1 MNNLFKDIWFHYFNY
16 FTLSSLIYQAK
27 TIRIVLMPNLKKIIL
42 LLGDIVVLYLSLLL
56 TLFIRYGTDFDVSR
70 WNQHFWSFTII
81 YLLWLIVFYVAGLYE
96 LTLARNN
103 VAFYSTLGRGLII
116 NAGLAIAFFYFI
128 PYFGI
133 TPKTNL
139 FLTLTA
145 FTILFTFWRQAYNH
159 LLKIS
164 SLTNNVLVIGEN
176 GRSKEINQIKKI
188 IKDNPQLGYRITKQ
202 ISPRKIQT
210 PFDLLE
216 MATQKNI
223 KTIITAIN
231 PHYDSKLVQSLYQC
245 LPLKINFSDLP
256 SFYEKILGKVPIS
269 SIGEIWFLENLT
281 ESQKNFY
288 ETVKRVLDMLGSFI
302 LGLISLPFYPLVIL
316 IIKIDSSGPIF
327 IKQRR
332 IGHDGQIFTLYKF
345 RTMYATA
352 KDGSSEPDGK
362 PIYAQINDPRVT
374 RIGNVLRKTRLDE
387 FPQLWNILI
396 SQMSFIGPR
405 PERIEFVQQCEK
417 ETPYYQIRHIVKP
430 GLTGWAQVNFRY
442 GASVKDSIEK
452 LQYELYYIKHRSS
465 ILDLSIILRTIKIVL
480 KGGGR

>member
-1 MNNLFKDIWFHYFNY
+1 
-16 FTLSSLIYQAK
+16 
-27 TIRIVLMPNLKKIIL
+27 MPNLKKIIL
-42 LLGDIVVLYLSLLL
+42 LFGDILILYLSLWL
-56 TLFIRYGTDFDVSR
+56 TLLIRYGANFDFNR
-70 WNQHFWSFTII
+70 WQQHFWPFTII
-81 YLLWLIVFYVAGLYE
+81 YFFWLIIFYIAGLYE

-103 VAFYSTLGRGLII
+103 INFYSTLLRGLMI
-116 NAGLAIAFFYFI
+116 NAGLAVAFFYFI

-133 TPKTNL
+133 APKTNL
-139 FLTLTA
+139 FLDLAIFTL
-145 FTILFTFWRQAYNH
+145 LFSGWRQVYNH
-159 LLKIS
+159 LLKTS
-164 SLTNNVLVIGEN
+164 TLLNNVLIIGRDGKN
-176 GRSKEINQIKKI
+176 KETKQINQIVKN
-188 IKDNPQLGYRITKQ
+188 NPQLGYRIINQ
-202 ISPRKIQT
+202 IRPQDIQT

-223 KTIITAIN
+223 KTIITAID

-245 LPLKINFSDLP
+245 LPLKISFSDLP

-288 ETVKRVLDMLGSFI
+288 EAFKRIFDMLAAFVF
-302 LGLISLPFYPLVIL
+302 GLITLPFYPLAIL
-316 IIKIDSSGPIF
+316 IIKINSHGPIF

-332 IGHDGQIFTLYKF
+332 IGHDGQIFILYKF

-362 PIYAQINDPRVT
+362 PIYAQVDDPRVT
-374 RIGNVLRKTRLDE
+374 KIGNILRKTRLDE
-387 FPQLWNILI
+387 FPQLWNVLI
-396 SQMSFIGPR
+396 GQMSFIGPR

-452 LQYELYYIKHRSS
+452 LQYELYYIKHRSF
-465 ILDLSIILRTIKIVL
+465 ILDLSILLRTIKIVL
-480 KGGGR
+480 KGVGQ

>member
-1 MNNLFKDIWFHYFNY
+1 M
-16 FTLSSLIYQAK
+16 IYQAK
-27 TIRIVLMPNLKKIIL
+27 MIRIVLMPNLKKITL
-42 LLGDIVVLYLSLLL
+42 LLGDVVVLYLSLLL
-56 TLFIRYGTDFDVSR
+56 TLFIRYGANFDMSR

-81 YLLWLIVFYVAGLYE
+81 YSLWLIVFYVAGLYE

-116 NAGLAIAFFYFI
+116 NASLAIAFFYFI

-139 FLTLTA
+139 FLTLTTFA
-145 FTILFTFWRQAYNH
+145 LLFTFWRQAYNH

-176 GRSKEINQIKKI
+176 GRSKEINQIKDI
-188 IKDNPQLGYRITKQ
+188 VKDNPQLGYRITKQ

-245 LPLKINFSDLP
+245 LPLKISFSDLP

-288 ETVKRVLDMLGSFI
+288 ETIKRALDMLGALI
-302 LGLISLPFYPLVIL
+302 LGSISLIFYPIIIL
-316 IIKIDSSGPIF
+316 AIKLDSPGSIF
-327 IKQRR
+327 YTQRR
-332 IGHDGQIFTLYKF
+332 IGHDGQIFKVIKF
-345 RTMYATA
+345 RSMIAEA
-352 KDGSSEPDGK
+352 EKNG
-362 PIYAQINDPRVT
+362 AQWADQQDH
-374 RIGNVLRKTRLDE
+374 RITKAGRFMRRTRLDE
-387 FPQLWNILI
+387 LPQLWNILI
-396 SQMSFIGPR
+396 GQMSFIGPR
-405 PERIEFVQQCEK
+405 PERIEFVQQLEK
-417 ETPYYQIRHIVKP
+417 EIPYYQIRHIVKP
-430 GLTGWAQVNFRY
+430 GLTGWAQVNFHY

-465 ILDLSIILRTIKIVL
+465 VLDLSIILRTIKIVL

>member
-1 MNNLFKDIWFHYFNY
+1 
-16 FTLSSLIYQAK
+16 
-27 TIRIVLMPNLKKIIL
+27 MPNMKKITL
-42 LLGDIVVLYLSLLL
+42 LFGDVLILYLSLWL
-56 TLFIRYGTDFDVSR
+56 TLLIRYGGGFDFHR
-70 WNQHFWSFTII
+70 WQQHFWSFSII
-81 YLLWLIVFYVAGLYE
+81 YFFWLIIFYITGLYE

-103 VAFYSTLGRGLII
+103 IDFYSLLFKVIGI
-116 NAGLAIAFFYFI
+116 NASLAVAFFYFI

-139 FLTLTA
+139 FLSLA
-145 FTILFTFWRQAYNH
+145 IFVVLFSLWRQGYNR
-159 LLKIS
+159 LLKAEI
-164 SLTNNVLVIGEN
+164 LINNVLIIGKS
-176 GRSKEINQIKKI
+176 SKNKETRQI
-188 IKDNPQLGYRITKQ
+188 IKLVKSNPQLGYRVIKT
-202 ISPRKIQT
+202 IQPSEIKT
-210 PFDLLE
+210 AFDLLE
-216 MATQKNI
+216 MATQENI
-223 KTIITAIN
+223 RTIITAID
-231 PHYDSKLVQSLYQC
+231 PHHDSKLVQSLYQC
-245 LPLKINFSDLP
+245 LPLKIHFSDLP

-288 ETVKRVLDMLGSFI
+288 EAAKRILDMFGALV
-302 LGLISLPFYPLVIL
+302 LGLISLPFYPFAIL
-316 IIKIDSSGPIF
+316 IIKINSPGPIF

-362 PIYAQINDPRVT
+362 PIYAQVDDPRVT
-374 RIGNVLRKTRLDE
+374 RMGNILRKTRLDE
-387 FPQLWNILI
+387 FPQLWNVLVG
-396 SQMSFIGPR
+396 QMSFIGPR

-442 GASVKDSIEK
+442 GASVDDSIEK
-452 LQYELYYIKHRSS
+452 LQYELYYIKHRSF
-465 ILDLSIILRTIKIVL
+465 ILDLSILLKTIEIVF